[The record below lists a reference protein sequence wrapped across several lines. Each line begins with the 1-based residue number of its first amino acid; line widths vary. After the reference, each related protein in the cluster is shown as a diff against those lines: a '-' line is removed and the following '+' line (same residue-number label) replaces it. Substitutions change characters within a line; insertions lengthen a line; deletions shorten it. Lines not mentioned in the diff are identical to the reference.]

1 MIVKSFDVCSSC
13 GRTHTIDKKS
23 LSEGREYYSCSECR
37 MWDKKSRSY
46 VPFDFLS
53 SMKRKLKNTE
63 LVNEIWKSIY
73 DEVLSVGKN
82 VEYVDC
88 APSSKLLKVEKL
100 FDGIPSL
107 DNKTLTTSKVLV
119 DDKEYVWVSVHIN
132 E

>member
-13 GRTHTIDKKS
+13 GRTHNIDKKS

-82 VEYVDC
+82 VEYVRLWDSIDFVC
-88 APSSKLLKVEKL
+88 STIFCL
-100 FDGIPSL
+100 FVFIRL
-107 DNKTLTTSKVLV
+107 HL
-119 DDKEYVWVSVHIN
+119 
-132 E
+132 